1 MDWYLQINFQH
12 ITSQV
17 HIDQEQFLSS
27 SLNFAVFVGRSSDF
41 FEIAAKVIMFGFVV
55 DNVFDVVIAVNDEDI
70 SDAAVVIVG
79 LNSLLVPVV
88 LFLGQIK

>member
-1 MDWYLQINFQH
+1 
-12 ITSQV
+12 
-17 HIDQEQFLSS
+17 
-27 SLNFAVFVGRSSDF
+27 
-41 FEIAAKVIMFGFVV
+41 MFGFVV
-55 DNVFDVVIAVNDEDI
+55 DHVFDVVTAVNDEDI

>member
-1 MDWYLQINFQH
+1 
-12 ITSQV
+12 
-17 HIDQEQFLSS
+17 
-27 SLNFAVFVGRSSDF
+27 
-41 FEIAAKVIMFGFVV
+41 MFGFVI
-55 DNVFDVVIAVNDEDI
+55 DHVFDVVIAVNDEDI